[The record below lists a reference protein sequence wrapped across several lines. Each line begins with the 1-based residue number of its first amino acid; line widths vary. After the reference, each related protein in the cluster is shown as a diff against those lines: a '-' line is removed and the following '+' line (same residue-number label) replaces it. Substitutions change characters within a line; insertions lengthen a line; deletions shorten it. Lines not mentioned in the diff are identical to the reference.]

1 MEADADLDSRL
12 IDFVRGVTSAMG
24 LSFDI
29 SIERTGDTLHIQLD
43 GEGGDILV
51 RRKGAALDALQHIVN
66 TRFRRGLADLR
77 IVVDCLNFRKDQ
89 DAELRQMVLFLADK
103 AKESG
108 QSQEIGP
115 LNPYSRRIV
124 HLAVAE
130 DPLLASESVGDA
142 FFKTVVI
149 STKSG

>member
-29 SIERTGDTLHIQLD
+29 SIERTSDSLQVRLD
-43 GEGGDILV
+43 GEGGDILI

-66 TRFRRGLADLR
+66 TRFRRGFADRR

-89 DAELRQMVLFLADK
+89 DAELRQMVVFLADK

-108 QSQEIGP
+108 QPQEIGP
-115 LNPYSRRIV
+115 LNPYARRIV

>member
-1 MEADADLDSRL
+1 MEADADLEPRL

-24 LSFDI
+24 LSLDI
-29 SIERTGDTLHIQLD
+29 SIERTDDSLQVRLD
-43 GEGGDILV
+43 GEGGDILT

-66 TRFRRGLADLR
+66 TRFRGGFADRR

-89 DAELRQMVLFLADK
+89 DVELRQMVLFLAEK

-108 QSQEIGP
+108 QPQEIGP
-115 LNPYSRRIV
+115 LNPYARRIV

-142 FFKTVVI
+142 FFKTIVI

>member
-1 MEADADLDSRL
+1 MEADADLDPRL
-12 IDFVRGVTSAMG
+12 LDFVRGVTSAMG

-29 SIERTGDTLHIQLD
+29 SIERTGDSLQVRLD
-43 GEGGDILV
+43 GEGGDILT

-66 TRFRRGLADLR
+66 TRFRRGLADRR

>member
-1 MEADADLDSRL
+1 MEADADLEPRL

-24 LSFDI
+24 LSLDI
-29 SIERTGDTLHIQLD
+29 SIERTDDSLQVRLD
-43 GEGGDILV
+43 GEGGDILT

-66 TRFRRGLADLR
+66 TRFRGGFADRR

-89 DAELRQMVLFLADK
+89 DVELRRMVLFLAEK

-108 QSQEIGP
+108 QPQEIGP
-115 LNPYSRRIV
+115 LNPYARRIV

-142 FFKTVVI
+142 FFKTIVI

>member
-1 MEADADLDSRL
+1 MEADADLDPRL

-29 SIERTGDTLHIQLD
+29 SIERTGDSLQVRLD
-43 GEGGDILV
+43 GEGGDILT

-66 TRFRRGLADLR
+66 TRFRGGFADRR

-89 DAELRQMVLFLADK
+89 DAELRQMALFSGG
-103 AKESG
+103 ESQG
-108 QSQEIGP
+108 IGP
-115 LNPYSRRIV
+115 AAGNRTTQSIRPPDRPSGCRRRSV
-124 HLAVAE
+124 
-130 DPLLASESVGDA
+130 LASESVGDA
-142 FFKTVVI
+142 FFKTIVI